1 MALEPP
7 CPLKTH
13 RYPIQLRYADTD
25 ALGHVN
31 NAAYNTFAESA
42 RIAFFREVGVEVSNL
57 ILARVEVDYRR
68 QVRFGESP
76 SVKRYVTRIGR
87 TSIGVAHRVLVDG
100 EEAAAIE
107 TVVVHFDYG
116 ANAPS
121 PVPEEARRSL
131 EPYMRGE

>member
-1 MALEPP
+1 M
-7 CPLKTH
+7 KTH

-57 ILARVEVDYRR
+57 ILARVAIDYRR
-68 QVRFGESP
+68 QIRFGDSPTVES
-76 SVKRYVTRIGR
+76 YVTRVGR
-87 TSIGVAHRVLVDG
+87 TSIGVAHRIIVG
-100 EEAAAIE
+100 GREAAAIE

-116 ANAPS
+116 ANAPA
-121 PVPEEARRSL
+121 PVPDGAREL
-131 EPYMRGE
+131 LAPYLAEDGV